1 MERKEID
8 YKKFD
13 DNYVQDEILL
23 AVLTRIFKK
32 TRSEQGFCAF
42 TRHSSPGFGFVAQI
56 YNLARN

>member
-1 MERKEID
+1 MERKEIN

-13 DNYVQDEILL
+13 DNCVQDEMLL
-23 AVLTRIFKK
+23 ARLTRIFKK

-42 TRHSSPGFGFVAQI
+42 TLHSSPRFGIVAQI